1 MKFINHSLLN
11 YFVLMI
17 KYYLIL
23 LTFII
28 SSIPSVAIDKDSLS
42 TFNRSSET
50 IKEESNISNLP
61 ILFEDI
67 SLNNIDPL
75 PKSNFST
82 EIVTFEHNE
91 VPVDYKLFKCHINK
105 IDLEV
110 QMDYNQYVKRQID
123 FFGIRW
129 QSKLKQMITRSA
141 YFFPVYEEILSSYE
155 MPLEL
160 KYLSIIES
168 GLNPFAGSHVGAIG
182 PWQFMPATA
191 RIFDLTI
198 NKSID
203 ERRSVLKSTH
213 AACTY
218 LKQMH
223 KQYGDWLVALAAYNC
238 GPGNVR
244 KAMRYSGKKDFW
256 GIYDYLPRETQNYV
270 PKYIAMT
277 YLMNF
282 YDEYGII
289 PAPINSIEFDTES
302 VYCKKGL
309 DFSIIANKLGISDK
323 ELLNLNPEIKTS
335 KIPFDLDGYILNI
348 PRDKYDEFYN
358 CQDELI
364 KESEIKA
371 EQIRIEEAKKPKPKY
386 YYVRRGDCLPIIAR
400 KFGISV
406 SNLKSWN
413 NIKGSLIYPNQ
424 RLRILN

>member
-1 MKFINHSLLN
+1 MFKFN
-11 YFVLMI
+11 
-17 KYYLIL
+17 LIL

-28 SSIPSVAIDKDSLS
+28 FSIPSLAINKDSLNS
-42 TFNRSSET
+42 FNKSSET
-50 IKEESNISNLP
+50 IKKVSKISNLH
-61 ILFEDI
+61 IEFEDI
-67 SLNNIDPL
+67 SLKNTDPL
-75 PKSNFST
+75 LESNFST

-91 VPVDYKLFKCHINK
+91 VPVDYKLFKCHIK
-105 IDLEV
+105 KTDIEV
-110 QMDYNQYVKRQID
+110 QMDYNKYVKRQID
-123 FFGIRW
+123 FFGIKW

-218 LKQMH
+218 LKQMY

-244 KAMRYSGKKDFW
+244 KAMRNSGNKDFW

-289 PAPINSIEFDTES
+289 PAPINSKEFDIES

-309 DFSIIANKLGISDK
+309 DFSVIANKLEISDQ

-335 KIPFDLDGYILNI
+335 KIPFDQDGYILII

-400 KFGISV
+400 KFRISV

-413 NIKGSLIYPNQ
+413 NINGSLIYPNQ
-424 RLRILN
+424 RLRISN